1 MNPASADFRAR
12 PANALSPGRSCP
24 LHYRYA
30 PETLDSTPAIRADT
44 LYVIGGLYG
53 NLPALTALRALAGRE
68 SMPPQ
73 FVFNGDFNWFNVD
86 AGRFRQINETVLGHF
101 ALRGNV
107 ETEIAGD
114 DAGAGCGCAYPDYV
128 PDAEVDFS
136 NRIIERLRRTAR
148 NFPDIAGRFLQ
159 LPKQMTA
166 QVGDIRIGIVHGDA
180 ESLSGW
186 GFACDA
192 LADARNQ
199 AKFGDWFRRANVRI
213 FACSHTCLP
222 ALREFQLPGGTAA
235 VINNGAAGMPNFSG
249 AQYGVIT
256 RIGLTPAPAGRALY
270 GSRIDGVFIDALR
283 LDYDHAL
290 WLRNFQ
296 DEWPEGSP
304 AHASYFRRIV
314 SGPAYTIDQALGL
327 RQRRTCGV

>member
-1 MNPASADFRAR
+1 MNPASAHSKAPSASV
-12 PANALSPGRSCP
+12 PAPGRSCP

-30 PETLDSTPAIRADT
+30 PEALDCAPAFRADT

-53 NLPALTALRALAGRE
+53 NLPALSALQALAGCE
-68 SMPPQ
+68 SVPPKL
-73 FVFNGDFNWFNVD
+73 VFNGDFNWFNVD
-86 AGRFRQINETVLGHF
+86 SGRFRQINETVLEHL

-128 PDAEVDFS
+128 GDAEVKFS

-148 NFPDIAGRFLQ
+148 SSPGIAQRLLQ
-159 LPKQMTA
+159 LPMQMTA
-166 QVGDIRIGIVHGDA
+166 QVGDTRIGVLHGDA
-180 ESLSGW
+180 ESLAGW

-192 LADARNQ
+192 LADARNDS
-199 AKFGDWFRRANVRI
+199 KFGHWFQRANVSV

-222 ALREFQLPGGTAA
+222 AWREFELPGGAAA

-249 AQYGVIT
+249 TQYGVIT
-256 RIGLTPAPAGRALY
+256 RFGLTPAPAGHTLY
-270 GSRIDGVFIDALR
+270 GGRIDGVFIDALR

-290 WLRNFQ
+290 WLKHFLA
-296 DEWPEGSP
+296 DWPAGSP

-314 SGPAYTIDQALGL
+314 SGPAYTIDQALGNT
-327 RQRRTCGV
+327 QRGACSD